1 MKIEENKLKEHT
13 GSSFTLK
20 KVDGISVL
28 SFTEKKSIINEDVYA
43 EAFLGKCDNCEA
55 YQKIYEGLSYDKVL
69 VGGLGLG
76 LIARYLKEKDN
87 CGVIDIVDNNNE
99 LITWVNSEKLLD
111 DSINIIEH
119 DALTYTPTKKYDLIL
134 MDLWWDEDEV
144 TDAIKNTLKTNYLS
158 HLNSNG
164 RLLLPLIPLEL
175 K

>member
-13 GSSFTLK
+13 GSSFSLK
-20 KVDGISVL
+20 KIDGISTL
-28 SFTEKKSIINEDVYA
+28 SFSEGKWIRNEDVYA
-43 EAFLGKCDNCEA
+43 KAFLGKCPGCKKVN
-55 YQKIYEGLSYDKVL
+55 KTYEGLSYDKVL

-87 CGVIDIVDNNNE
+87 CSVVDVVDNNNE

-111 DSINIIEH
+111 DSINVIEH

-134 MDLWWDEDEV
+134 MDLWWDEDEI
-144 TDAIKNTLKTNYLS
+144 TNAIKNTLKTNYLS
-158 HLNSNG
+158 HLNTNG